1 MGWFRRRPA
10 PGVLHHSDRGQP
22 VRQPGLSGPPDGAHG
37 MTCSMSRKGNC
48 WDNAPTTSWLNSL
61 KNERIYENRYAT
73 RAEVTAETRDYV
85 EALFNRRRRH
95 CSLG

>member
-1 MGWFRRRPA
+1 
-10 PGVLHHSDRGQP
+10 
-22 VRQPGLSGPPDGAHG
+22 

-48 WDNAPTTSWLNSL
+48 WDNASTTSWLNSL
-61 KNERIYENRYAT
+61 KKERIYENHYAT

-85 EALFNRRRRH
+85 EALFNRRHRH